1 MNDGFRNAV
10 HPAHILYLMR
20 PNFFLLIL
28 SAAFLALTSCS
39 YHNLAE
45 IHPNSEDE
53 NSCDTNRVISYM
65 ADIVPIMSNS
75 CGANNNCHKS
85 GSSDSDIPLD
95 DIRSIRDLAA
105 DGSLL
110 GSILHESGYEPMPD
124 GGSQLSEC
132 SIQKIQAWINQGTLN
147 N

>member
-1 MNDGFRNAV
+1 MSRYFA
-10 HPAHILYLMR
+10 LY
-20 PNFFLLIL
+20 FFLIL
-28 SAAFLALTSCS
+28 SAQSCS
-39 YHNLAE
+39 YDNLSE
-45 IHPNSEDE
+45 IYPSSGDE
-53 NSCDTNRVISYM
+53 TNCDTARVISYSS
-65 ADIVPIMSNS
+65 DIIPIMGNS
-75 CGANNNCHKS
+75 CGSNNNCHKS

-105 DGSLL
+105 DGSLM
-110 GSILHESGYEPMPD
+110 GSILHQSGYEPMPD